1 MGSQANILGSVGSFW
16 TDVAGVAGAA
26 VAVALAV
33 AIGAARRTNKS
44 GNIASNSHTNFLQ
57 CITQQFSVSRFLFFP
72 LLVLRAARFLSDSS
86 VRGFSAFPGF
96 HPAAPNNGNK
106 MAAARSAPGAA
117 GPAVCCAYLVFLAIF
132 VQVVATL
139 L

>member
-1 MGSQANILGSVGSFW
+1 MSEFGCVSKFEIVFFLGFFRLSLGSQANIFGSVGSFW

-57 CITQQFSVSRFLFFP
+57 CITQKFSVSRFLFFP
-72 LLVLRAARFLSDSS
+72 LLALRAARFLSPTRLECFA
-86 VRGFSAFPGF
+86 VFLLFLFPVFPG
-96 HPAAPNNGNK
+96 GLK
-106 MAAARSAPGAA
+106 
-117 GPAVCCAYLVFLAIF
+117 
-132 VQVVATL
+132 
-139 L
+139 